1 MSSKAPRNRRS
12 AWGAA
17 AALVLGCLAMGLP
30 ASASAS
36 VAGSGEVTLTVG
48 GNGKAAKALAR
59 AGVQIVA
66 IAPAKKRG
74 KRVRLPVERI
84 AVGRSA
90 TAVLRGGIRFEAG
103 KRTAALRAIRLRLS
117 ARRATLSAKTGKRRL
132 AVLTARLPKG
142 KASLDRTAVTAKLA
156 GGSLALTP
164 KAARLLRARL
174 GLAEIPAGE
183 LGRLAVAAGP
193 SRRSGTGGGSAPGA
207 GGPKAPQPPVGTPK
221 SGPIEGGV
229 PTLPRPATAV
239 DVSDIAIVWYPRDSW
254 LRYLTTGVSPSTPQN
269 GFFAS
274 GGATKGAATT
284 SASHPCSDVSYGG
297 TPSDTFDFAY
307 HYAPQSGWYD
317 PPTGAAAIYGRGSVR
332 FSWQSHGIDLVA
344 SDPEIELVPSNP
356 RTIFRFS
363 GSGGTAYPDQR
374 AVLTDHDLAGQPVV
388 SGDTR
393 TYTAVRGRLSE
404 DGQAVFAG
412 FYPPPDDGFGCVT
425 VSFTTS

>member
-1 MSSKAPRNRRS
+1 MSSRASRNRRPR
-12 AWGAA
+12 WRAA
-17 AALVLGCLAMGLP
+17 AALAFGCFAMAALP
-30 ASASAS
+30 AATSASI
-36 VAGSGEVTLTVG
+36 AGSGDVTLAVG
-48 GNGKAAKALAR
+48 GDAKAAKALVR
-59 AGVQIVA
+59 AGVRIVA
-66 IAPAKKRG
+66 MAPAKKRG
-74 KRVRLPVERI
+74 KRVTLPVERI

-90 TAVLRGGIRFEAG
+90 TVVLRGAIRFKAG
-103 KRTAALRAIRLRLS
+103 KRTAALRSIRLRLT

-132 AVLTARLPKG
+132 AVLTSKLPKG
-142 KASLDRTAVTAKLA
+142 KTSLDRAAVTAKLSGA
-156 GGSLALTP
+156 RLALTP
-164 KAARLLRARL
+164 KAARLLGARL
-174 GLAEIPAGE
+174 GVAGISAGA
-183 LGRLAVAAGP
+183 LGRLAVTAGP
-193 SRRSGTGGGSAPGA
+193 KRSGA
-207 GGPKAPQPPVGTPK
+207 GGGTTPGTGRPKASEPPPGAPK
-221 SGPIEGGV
+221 SGPIENGP

-239 DVSDIAIVWYPRDSW
+239 DVSDIAIAWYPRDSW
-254 LRYLTTGVSPSTPQN
+254 VRYLTTGVTPSTPQN

-274 GGATKGAATT
+274 GGATKGPATT

-297 TPSDTFDFAY
+297 TPSDTFDFTY

-332 FSWQSHGIDLVA
+332 FSWQSHDIDLVA

-363 GSGGTAYPDQR
+363 GSGGTAYPNQR
-374 AVLTDHDLAGQPVV
+374 AVLTELDLAGQPVV
-388 SGDTR
+388 SGNTR